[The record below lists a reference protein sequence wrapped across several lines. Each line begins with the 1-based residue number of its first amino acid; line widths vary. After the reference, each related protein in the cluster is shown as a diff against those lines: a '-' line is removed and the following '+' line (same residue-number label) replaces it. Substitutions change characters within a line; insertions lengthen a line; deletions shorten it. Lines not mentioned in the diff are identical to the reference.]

1 MMTEQ
6 QLIQHIQRHFDEL
19 IEQLQPIRPLPYGKP
34 FQFFSESELN
44 YLNQLLQGDLSHW
57 LSFDFKNER
66 GKIIDADQ
74 AGIEQIDLHRHGHW
88 SIDTIHFDQ
97 LCAIHWISLYFS
109 EELKPFIETYTQ
121 PPTSVKPKQ
130 KLALILTLLA
140 VLGGIGSYLLQDA
153 VGIVLSVAA
162 FFLSLIWY
170 GLLQLRQYF
179 ANKQPQQFE
188 RTFVISR
195 YFALHLRDYAVERLY
210 LSYPDSA

>member
-1 MMTEQ
+1 M
-6 QLIQHIQRHFDEL
+6 
-19 IEQLQPIRPLPYGKP
+19 
-34 FQFFSESELN
+34 
-44 YLNQLLQGDLSHW
+44 
-57 LSFDFKNER
+57 
-66 GKIIDADQ
+66 DADR

-88 SIDTIHFDQ
+88 SIDAIHFDQ

-109 EELKPFIETYTQ
+109 EELNPFIETYTQ

-162 FFLSLIWY
+162 FFLSMIWY

-188 RTFVISR
+188 RTFVISSYSPCIYAIMRWSGCTSVIRTVPKTALSKLPIVKHRR
-195 YFALHLRDYAVERLY
+195 YGKKKHKSRANSPNSTCTER
-210 LSYPDSA
+210 

>member
-1 MMTEQ
+1 M
-6 QLIQHIQRHFDEL
+6 
-19 IEQLQPIRPLPYGKP
+19 
-34 FQFFSESELN
+34 
-44 YLNQLLQGDLSHW
+44 QGDFSHW

-88 SIDTIHFDQ
+88 SIDAIHFDQ

-121 PPTSVKPKQ
+121 PPASEQLKQ
-130 KLALILTLLA
+130 NIALILRLVA
-140 VLGGIGSYLLQDA
+140 VLAGIGSYLLQGA
-153 VGIVLSVAA
+153 VRIVLSVTA

-188 RTFVISR
+188 RTFVISS
-195 YFALHLRDYAVERLY
+195 YMPCIYAIMQW
-210 LSYPDSA
+210 SDCT